1 MNKNSKMKS
10 EPISTLDKNMR
21 PGGCA
26 VALSR

>member
-10 EPISTLDKNMR
+10 EPISTVDKNMR
-21 PGGCA
+21 PCECV